1 MADNPA
7 PEQTAQ
13 KPAPEPTAQQVAETM
28 ASRRFIGLLIVVS
41 VIGVVVSLA
50 AWCFLELIYQLQQEL
65 YTHLPH
71 ALGYSSA
78 PVWWPLPVLAVA
90 GVLVAL
96 AITRLPGDGGHL
108 PANGLAA
115 GGTPHPEYLPS
126 VLLAGIATIGFGM
139 VLGPEAPLI
148 ALGSGLALL
157 LMRLIRRPMEPPVLA
172 VIAGA
177 GAFAAVSFIFGS
189 PMIAA
194 VLIIELI
201 AIGGPRLTLV
211 MVPGLLCA
219 GIGSLVS
226 LGLGSFT
233 GLSSKNFALV
243 PLSVP
248 HFSHLTFVDFIWTI
262 LFAIVVAVVTRGIML
277 GGLRTHRVISQ
288 RLMLALPAI
297 GLIVAGL
304 AILFAQVSGK
314 SVNEVLFSGQDALP
328 GIVSQASTWSIGAL
342 LLVIGCKGIAYS
354 LALGSYRGGPTFP
367 AIYLGAAAG
376 ILASHL
382 PGFDFAPAVA
392 VGIGASMVSVLRLPL
407 SSVVVA
413 TVITFRAG
421 TGEEPL
427 IIVGV
432 VTAYLMTLLLSEV
445 IAPRRASEA
454 ATVPAQ
460 AVGAVGAG
468 SPP

>member
-1 MADNPA
+1 MADNAA
-7 PEQTAQ
+7 PEI
-13 KPAPEPTAQQVAETM
+13 TAQQASQTM
-28 ASRRFIGLLIVVS
+28 ASKRFVGLLVIVSIV
-41 VIGVVVSLA
+41 GLVVSLA

-78 PVWWPLPVLAVA
+78 PTWWPLPVLAIC

-115 GGTPHPEYLPS
+115 GGAPHPEYLPS

-157 LMRLIRRPMEPPVLA
+157 MVRLARSPMQPSVLP

-211 MVPGLLCA
+211 IVPGLLCA

-226 LGLGSFT
+226 LGLGSFS
-233 GLSSKNFALV
+233 GLSSSNFALV
-243 PLSVP
+243 PLAVP
-248 HFSHLTFVDFIWTI
+248 HFSHLTFVDFLWTI
-262 LFAIVVAVVTRGIML
+262 LFAIAVAVVTRGIMM
-277 GGLRTHRVISQ
+277 GGLRTHRLTSERQMV
-288 RLMLALPAI
+288 ALPAI
-297 GLIVAGL
+297 GLVVAAL
-304 AILFAQVSGK
+304 AILFSQVTGK
-314 SVNEVLFSGQDALP
+314 SSHEVLFSGQDALP

-342 LLVIGCKGIAYS
+342 LLVIACKGIGYS

-367 AIYLGAAAG
+367 AIYLGTAAG

-392 VGIGASMVSVLRLPL
+392 VGVGASMVSVLRLPL

-413 TVITFRAG
+413 TVITLRAG
-421 TGEEPL
+421 TGDEPL

-432 VTAYLMTLLLSEV
+432 VAAFLVTLLLSDV
-445 IAPRRASEA
+445 IGKRSSPAEA
-454 ATVPAQ
+454 APAPQ
-460 AVGAVGAG
+460 ALGAG
-468 SPP
+468 AQR